1 MGESLTAAGV
11 AAILVCFLLV
21 YLRTRRLEELL
32 RGLGTLEELNREL
45 RGVRERLP
53 RTDLK
58 PIEELLRGINESVRS
73 NEAAVRQLLERLRP
87 HPETELRG
95 AIERSFAKQ
104 GYGEVRIR
112 SDLGAVGPG
121 RQRLQVEVTREGAAY
136 KGFVVVE
143 GGSVVDSR
151 LLPTYE
157 VFP

>member
-11 AAILVCFLLV
+11 AAVLVCFLLV

-32 RGLGTLEELNREL
+32 KGLGTLEELSQEL
-45 RGVRERLP
+45 RRLRERLP
-53 RTDLK
+53 QTDLK
-58 PIEELLRGINESVRS
+58 PVEDLLRGIHESVRS
-73 NEAAVRQLLERLRP
+73 NEVAVRQLLEQLRP

-95 AIERSFAKQ
+95 VIERSFAKQ

-112 SDLGAVGPG
+112 SDLTRIGAGP
-121 RQRLQVEVTREGAAY
+121 QRLQVEVTREGVAY
-136 KGFVVVE
+136 KGFVVVQ
-143 GGSVVDSR
+143 GGNVVDSR